1 MKVTVSHLLLLP
13 VGFTILLL
21 LFRVFYSDSLMYSF
35 FVWNLFLAAIPLVLN
50 QYLIQLKNRKFHWIL
65 FGLWILF
72 FPNAIYIITDFV
84 HLKERNNIPLWF
96 DVILI
101 FSAAANGLMIA
112 FISLYRI
119 ELFLLSKFNERKT
132 NFILYGCLFVSS
144 FGVYIGRFLRW
155 NSWDVFFNPF
165 QFIFEIIQPFVNPFQ
180 HPRTWGM
187 TIIFFFFFGIFY
199 FIIKKLP
206 DLIIKPGNRLLKEL
220 R

>member
-1 MKVTVSHLLLLP
+1 MKITVANILLLP
-13 VGFTILLL
+13 VAFTVSLI
-21 LFRVFYSDSLMYSF
+21 LFRVFYSSSLMYLF
-35 FVWNLFLAAIPLVLN
+35 FIWNLLLAAIPLQLS
-50 QYLIQLKNRKFHWIL
+50 QYFIRLKSKKFHWIL
-65 FGLWILF
+65 FSLWILF

-84 HLKERNNIPLWF
+84 HLKQRNNIPLWF

-101 FSAAANGLMIA
+101 FSAASNGLVMA
-112 FISLYRI
+112 FISLYQVEI
-119 ELFLLSKFNERKT
+119 FLLSKFNERKT
-132 NFILYGCLFVSS
+132 SFILYGCLFVSS

-155 NSWDVFFNPF
+155 NSWDIFFNPF

-206 DLIIKPGNRLLKEL
+206 GLIMKPGNQLIK
-220 R
+220 